1 MPRLVSFLCLASL
14 VVAYGCGGNSSS
26 PSSTTPPRGEF
37 SQTDLLGG
45 TGTTATAGRL
55 LTVNYT
61 GWLYDP
67 TQTESKGRQFD
78 SSLTAGRTP
87 FQFTLGAGQVI
98 RGWDQGVGGMRVG
111 GRRRLVIPPEL
122 GYGAAGSG
130 STIPPNASLVFDI
143 ELLNVQ

>member
-1 MPRLVSFLCLASL
+1 MSRLASILCLASL
-14 VVAYGCGGNSSS
+14 AVVCACGGNSNS
-26 PSSTTPPRGEF
+26 PSATQPRGEF
-37 SQTDLLGG
+37 SQTDLVGG
-45 TGTTATAGRL
+45 TGATATAGRL

-61 GWLYDP
+61 GWLYSP
-67 TQTESKGRQFD
+67 TQPESKGRQFD
-78 SSLTAGRTP
+78 TSAGRGP
-87 FQFTLGAGQVI
+87 FQFTLGAGGVI

-122 GYGAAGSG
+122 GYGSAGSG